1 MILSYKLC
9 MIIEY
14 ENAHLFIS
22 KMYFFIPFEIVYT
35 IENKSIRIF
44 K

>member
-1 MILSYKLC
+1 

-14 ENAHLFIS
+14 ENAHFIN
-22 KMYFFIPFEIVYT
+22 KMNFFIPFEIVHI
-35 IENKSIRIF
+35 IEKRSIRVF